1 MSEMVHVKTDE
12 TLCKSHKKIALSL
25 GSLSEEVADE
35 GSKAR
40 KRCTK
45 DTGSR
50 TKTEGNYVNR
60 LSVSPSASDSGLV
73 T

>member
-1 MSEMVHVKTDE
+1 MSRQMKHCV
-12 TLCKSHKKIALSL
+12 SHTKKLPCPL
-25 GSLSEEVADE
+25 EVCLSEEVADE

-50 TKTEGNYVNR
+50 TKTEGNCVNR